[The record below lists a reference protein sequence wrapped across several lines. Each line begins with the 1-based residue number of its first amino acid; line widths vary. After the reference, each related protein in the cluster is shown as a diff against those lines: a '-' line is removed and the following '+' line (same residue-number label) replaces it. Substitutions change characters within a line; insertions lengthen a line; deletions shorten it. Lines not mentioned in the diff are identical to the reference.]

1 MAITTKQEYIN
12 GCYTRYGTRPL
23 TAMEIKA
30 ETELSNGMYAVSG
43 VVPEDGVSIDVYAD
57 ATKKD
62 LIFME
67 HGIETNINFE
77 DEDED
82 FYFVFLLAES
92 RLKEMNL

>member
-23 TAMEIKA
+23 TAMEIKT
-30 ETELSNGMYAVSG
+30 ETRLYNGMYAVLG
-43 VVPEDGVSIDVYAD
+43 IVPEDGISIDVYLD

-67 HGIETNINFE
+67 HGLETNVDLT
-77 DEDED
+77 DEDN
-82 FYFVFLLAES
+82 VSLLFLLVEE
-92 RLKEMNL
+92 RLKEMKL

>member
-43 VVPEDGVSIDVYAD
+43 VVPEDGISIDVYAD

-67 HGIETNINFE
+67 HGITVTFDI
-77 DEDED
+77 EDED
-82 FYFVFLLAES
+82 FYFVFLLAEEC
-92 RLKEMNL
+92 LKAMNL

>member
-43 VVPEDGVSIDVYAD
+43 VVPEDGISIDVYAD

-67 HGIETNINFE
+67 HGITVTFDI
-77 DEDED
+77 EDED
-82 FYFVFLLAES
+82 FYFVFLLAEE

>member
-12 GCYTRYGTRPL
+12 GCYTRYGFRPL
-23 TAMEIKA
+23 TEMEIKA

-43 VVPEDGVSIDVYAD
+43 IVPEDGISIDVYAD

-67 HGIETNINFE
+67 HGITTTFDI
-77 DEDED
+77 EDED
-82 FYFVFLLAES
+82 FYFVFLLAEE

>member
-1 MAITTKQEYIN
+1 MAIITKQEYIN
-12 GCYTRYGTRPL
+12 GCYTRYGSRPL
-23 TAMEIKA
+23 TEMEIKA

-43 VVPEDGVSIDVYAD
+43 IVPEDGISIDVYAD

-67 HGIETNINFE
+67 HGITATFDI
-77 DEDED
+77 EDED
-82 FYFVFLLAES
+82 FYFVFLLAEE

>member
-12 GCYTRYGTRPL
+12 GFYTRYGTRPL

-43 VVPEDGVSIDVYAD
+43 VVPEDGISIDVYAD

-67 HGIETNINFE
+67 HGITVTFDI
-77 DEDED
+77 EDED
-82 FYFVFLLAES
+82 FYFAFLLAEE

>member
-1 MAITTKQEYIN
+1 MAITTKQERIN
-12 GCYTRYGTRPL
+12 GCYTRHGTRPL

-30 ETELSNGMYAVSG
+30 ETKLSNGMYAVSG
-43 VVPEDGVSIDVYAD
+43 IVPEDGISIDVYAD

-67 HGIETNINFE
+67 HGITATFDI
-77 DEDED
+77 EDED
-82 FYFVFLLAES
+82 FYFVFLLAEE

>member
-1 MAITTKQEYIN
+1 MVITTKQERIN

-30 ETELSNGMYAVSG
+30 ETKLSNGMYAVSG
-43 VVPEDGVSIDVYAD
+43 IVPEDGISIDVYAD

-67 HGIETNINFE
+67 HGITVTFDI
-77 DEDED
+77 EDED
-82 FYFVFLLAES
+82 FYFVFLLAEE

>member
-1 MAITTKQEYIN
+1 MAMTTKQEYIN

-30 ETELSNGMYAVSG
+30 ETKLSNGMQAVLG
-43 VVPEDGVSIDVYAD
+43 IVPEDGISIDVYAD

-67 HGIETNINFE
+67 HGIETNVDLA
-77 DEDED
+77 DEDD
-82 FYFVFLLAES
+82 CSFVFQLAEGF
-92 RLKEMNL
+92 LKEMNL